1 MEQNKSL
8 SLILCLSV
16 VLFLFFISPAFGQM
30 KPIELNYAIMF
41 PATHKQ
47 GVLATEWANEIGK
60 RTNGRIK
67 ITMFSVGTLVP
78 TPKIYDSVVSGI
90 ADIGEGAMSYTAGK
104 FPLTEVT
111 DLPWGYKNSLV
122 ATKLA
127 NEYYKKFRPKE
138 FDEVK
143 DLYLHGT
150 GPGIFHTKMA
160 IRSLEDIKGRKI
172 RGSAVN
178 ARLIECL
185 GATAVN
191 MPVGEAYDAAG
202 RGVIEGVLLPAE
214 ALEGWKLAE
223 VLPFTTESYSVAT
236 GQHLF
241 AVMNK
246 AKWNALPPD
255 IQKIIEKINEEWI
268 EKTGRLWD
276 DLDKSALEYT
286 QKLGGKIVTL
296 SKGESEKWVKAAKPI
311 FDDYV
316 KEAKA
321 KGLQAEEVMKFYTDY
336 LKKN

>member
-1 MEQNKSL
+1 
-8 SLILCLSV
+8 
-16 VLFLFFISPAFGQM
+16 M

-47 GVLATEWANEIGK
+47 GVLATEWANEVGK

-122 ATKLA
+122 ATKLV

-143 DLYLHGT
+143 VLYLHGT

-160 IRSLEDIKGRKI
+160 IGSLGDMKGRKI

-191 MPVGEAYDAAG
+191 MPVGEAYDAG
-202 RGVIEGVLLPAE
+202 NRGVIEGVLLPAE
-214 ALEGWKLAE
+214 ALEGWKLGE
-223 VLPFTTESYSVAT
+223 VFHFTTASYSVAT

-255 IQKIIEKINEEWI
+255 IQQIIEKMDEEWI

-276 DLDKSALEYT
+276 ELDRTALEFT
-286 QKLGGKIVTL
+286 QKLGGKIITL
-296 SKGESEKWVKAAKPI
+296 SKGESDRWVKAAQPI
-311 FDDYV
+311 INDYL
-316 KEAKA
+316 KDTKA
-321 KGLQAEEVMKFYTDY
+321 KGLPAEEVVKFYRDY
-336 LKKN
+336 LKKNQ

>member
-1 MEQNKSL
+1 M
-8 SLILCLSV
+8 
-16 VLFLFFISPAFGQM
+16 M
-30 KPIELNYAIMF
+30 
-41 PATHKQ
+41 PATHRQ
-47 GVLATEWANEIGK
+47 SVLANEWANEVGK

-67 ITMFSVGTLVP
+67 VTMFYPGTLVP

-90 ADIGEGAMSYTAGK
+90 ADIGMGAMSYTAGK

-111 DLPWGYKNSLV
+111 DLPWGYQNSLI

-143 DLYLHGT
+143 VLYLHGT

-160 IRSLEDIKGRKI
+160 ISSLEDIKGRKI

-178 ARLIECL
+178 AKLIECL

-191 MPVGEAYDAAG
+191 MPVGEAYDAG
-202 RGVIEGVLLPAE
+202 KRGVIEGVLLPAE
-214 ALEGWKLAE
+214 ALEGWKLGE
-223 VLPFTTESYSVAT
+223 VFHFTTASYSVAT

-241 AVMNK
+241 VVMNK
-246 AKWNALPPD
+246 TKWNALPAD
-255 IQKIIEKINEEWI
+255 LQKVLEKMSEEWI

-276 DLDKSALEYT
+276 DLDRTALEFT
-286 QKLGGKIVTL
+286 QKLGGKIITL
-296 SKGESEKWVKAAKPI
+296 SAGESEKWAKLSKPI

-321 KGLQAEEVMKFYTDY
+321 KGVPAEEVMKFYREQ

>member
-1 MEQNKSL
+1 
-8 SLILCLSV
+8 
-16 VLFLFFISPAFGQM
+16 
-30 KPIELNYAIMF
+30 
-41 PATHKQ
+41 
-47 GVLATEWANEIGK
+47 
-60 RTNGRIK
+60 
-67 ITMFSVGTLVP
+67 MFSVGTLVP

-122 ATKLA
+122 ATKLV

-143 DLYLHGT
+143 VLYLHGT

-160 IRSLEDIKGRKI
+160 IGSLGDMKGRKI

-191 MPVGEAYDAAG
+191 MPVGEAYDAG
-202 RGVIEGVLLPAE
+202 NRGVIEGVLLPAE
-214 ALEGWKLAE
+214 ALEGWKLGE
-223 VLPFTTESYSVAT
+223 VFHFTTASYSVAT

-255 IQKIIEKINEEWI
+255 IQQIIEKMDEEWI

-276 DLDKSALEYT
+276 ELDRTALEFT
-286 QKLGGKIVTL
+286 QKLGGKIITL
-296 SKGESEKWVKAAKPI
+296 SKGESDRWVKAAQPI
-311 FDDYV
+311 INDYL
-316 KEAKA
+316 KDTKA
-321 KGLQAEEVMKFYTDY
+321 KGLPAEEVVKFYRDY
-336 LKKN
+336 LKKNQ